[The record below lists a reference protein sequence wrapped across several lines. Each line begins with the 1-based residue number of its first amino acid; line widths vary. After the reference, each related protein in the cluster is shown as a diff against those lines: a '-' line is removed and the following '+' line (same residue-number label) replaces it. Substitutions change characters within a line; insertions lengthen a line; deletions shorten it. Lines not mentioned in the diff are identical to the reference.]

1 MPSISQ
7 PTEFYEKNIQHLPPR
22 FIRSIALREI
32 LPGCSLSFIY
42 NILYHCSV
50 EIFLEKQEG
59 GREVILLLE
68 LQLKKK

>member
-1 MPSISQ
+1 MK
-7 PTEFYEKNIQHLPPR
+7 KNIQHLPPQ
-22 FIRSIALREI
+22 FIKGIALREI
-32 LPGCSLSFIY
+32 LPESLLSFIY

-50 EIFLEKQEG
+50 KKNYFYKQEG